1 MMYKGF
7 VVAMLTFTFA
17 YLVYI
22 GNEMDNKVDKYEKEG
37 VLQVVEY
44 DCYIKSAVL
53 PITPGWDPDLQL
65 AMVCRREVSSITD
78 EDIGEPPTMYVEP
91 PIPLPETEGT

>member
-22 GNEMDNKVDKYEKEG
+22 GNEVDKYEKER
-37 VLQVVEY
+37 VLEVVEY

-65 AMVCRREVSSITD
+65 AMVCRREVSSATD

>member
-91 PIPLPETEGT
+91 PTPLPKTEGS

>member
-22 GNEMDNKVDKYEKEG
+22 GNEVDMYEKERA
-37 VLQVVEY
+37 LELVEY

-65 AMVCRREVSSITD
+65 SMVCRREVSSSTD
-78 EDIGEPPTMYVEP
+78 EEIGEPPTMYVEP
-91 PIPLPETEGT
+91 PIPLPNTEGT

>member
-17 YLVYI
+17 YVVHI
-22 GNEMDNKVDKYEKEG
+22 GNEVDKYEKAR
-37 VLQVVEY
+37 VLEVVEH

-53 PITPGWDPDLQL
+53 PVTSGWDPELQL
-65 AMVCRREVSSITD
+65 AMVCRREVASITD

-91 PIPLPETEGT
+91 PIPLPNTEGT